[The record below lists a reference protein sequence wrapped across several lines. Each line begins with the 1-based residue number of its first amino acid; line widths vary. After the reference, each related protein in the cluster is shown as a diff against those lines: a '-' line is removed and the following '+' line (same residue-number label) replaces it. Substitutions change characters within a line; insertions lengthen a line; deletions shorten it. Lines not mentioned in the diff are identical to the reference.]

1 MTMKEKKLLLLGSTG
16 SVGSQAADVA
26 RARGYSVRAICAKS
40 NVRTVEAQ
48 IREFRPAAAAM
59 SDPAAA
65 PAVRTA
71 GARTARAVADTD
83 VRIYSGIDGI
93 CEMIA
98 DSDAD
103 TAINSIIGYAGL
115 DPTLAVIE
123 SGKDLALANKESL
136 VVAGDIVMRRARER
150 GVDIAPVDSEHC
162 AIDQCLRAGTHGE
175 IKSLII
181 TASGGP
187 FYGKKR
193 GELAGI
199 TVKQAL
205 AHPTWS
211 MGQKITID
219 SATLMNKGFELIEA
233 AHLFGVGAD
242 KIRVV
247 VHRESI
253 IHSMV
258 EFADNSVIAQLS
270 VPDMRLCV
278 QYALNR
284 PMRDAAV
291 IERLDLCRIGQL
303 SFAEPDE
310 DTFLPLRLAREA
322 QTAGGASAAVLNAAN
337 EIAVWDF
344 LAGKCG
350 FTDIIDTLSYVTGE
364 FSSYA
369 PSVTSLD
376 GIKEADAA
384 ARECARGYLSRSV
397 RG

>member
-1 MTMKEKKLLLLGSTG
+1 MTMKEKKLILLGSTG
-16 SVGSQAADVA
+16 SVGTQAADVA
-26 RARGYSVRAICAKS
+26 RARGYTVRAICAKS

-48 IREFRPAAAAM
+48 VREFKPRAAAM

-65 PAVRTA
+65 AELKTA
-71 GARTARAVADTD
+71 LSDTD
-83 VRIYSGIDGI
+83 VRVYSGIGGI

-123 SGKDLALANKESL
+123 SGKHLALANKESL

-162 AIDQCLRAGTHGE
+162 AIDQCLRAGEHGE
-175 IKSLII
+175 IKSFII

-193 GELAGI
+193 SELDGI
-199 TVKQAL
+199 TVAQAL

-242 KIRVV
+242 RIRIV

-258 EFADNSVIAQLS
+258 EFADNSVIAQMS

-284 PMRDAAV
+284 PVRDAAV
-291 IERLDLCRIGQL
+291 IDRLDLCKICKL

-310 DTFLPLRLAREA
+310 DTFIPLRLAREA
-322 QTAGGASAAVLNAAN
+322 QLAGGASAAVLNAAN
-337 EIAVWDF
+337 EIAVWSF
-344 LAGKCG
+344 LDGKCG
-350 FTDIIDTLSYVTGE
+350 FTDIIDTLCYVTGA
-364 FSSYA
+364 FAATA
-369 PSVTSLD
+369 PSVKSLE

-384 ARECARGYLSRSV
+384 ARECARGYLSKL
-397 RG
+397 

>member
-16 SVGSQAADVA
+16 SVGTQAADVA

-59 SDPAAA
+59 SDPAAEL
-65 PAVRTA
+65 RT
-71 GARTARAVADTD
+71 AVADTD

-322 QTAGGASAAVLNAAN
+322 QMAGGASAAVLNAAN

>member
-65 PAVRTA
+65 ELRT
-71 GARTARAVADTD
+71 AVADTD

-322 QTAGGASAAVLNAAN
+322 QMAGGASAAVLNAAN

>member
-1 MTMKEKKLLLLGSTG
+1 MTMKEKKLILLGSTG
-16 SVGSQAADVA
+16 SVGTQAADVA
-26 RARGYSVRAICAKS
+26 RARGYTVRAICAKS

-48 IREFRPAAAAM
+48 VREFKPRAAAM

-65 PAVRTA
+65 AELKTALSDTGVR
-71 GARTARAVADTD
+71 V
-83 VRIYSGIDGI
+83 YSGIGGI

-123 SGKDLALANKESL
+123 SGKHLALANKESL

-162 AIDQCLRAGTHGE
+162 AIDQCLRAGEHGE

-193 GELAGI
+193 SELDGI
-199 TVKQAL
+199 TVAQAL

-242 KIRVV
+242 RIRIV

-258 EFADNSVIAQLS
+258 EFADNSVIAQMS

-284 PMRDAAV
+284 PVRDAAV
-291 IERLDLCRIGQL
+291 IDRLDLCKICKL

-310 DTFLPLRLAREA
+310 DTFIPLRLAREA
-322 QTAGGASAAVLNAAN
+322 QLAGGASAAVLNAAN
-337 EIAVWDF
+337 EIAVWSF
-344 LAGKCG
+344 LDGKCG
-350 FTDIIDTLSYVTGE
+350 FTDIIDTLCYVTGA
-364 FSSYA
+364 FAATA
-369 PSVTSLD
+369 PSVKSLE

-384 ARECARGYLSRSV
+384 ARECARGYLSKL
-397 RG
+397 